1 MQNKTISITAVD
13 SGVVTYRCSVV
24 KEYLKPEWG
33 RYFYSNRNISDN
45 PLYC

>member
-1 MQNKTISITAVD
+1 MQNKTSITAVD
-13 SGVVTYRCSVV
+13 SGVVTYRMFRSQS

-33 RYFYSNRNISDN
+33 VFYSNRNISDN